1 MRQVCSWLLLLSTG
15 SVAGCT
21 QAPGEYVA
29 DPSPTRSCH
38 ASTIVELKDGSLLS
52 AWFGGKDEGAP
63 DVAIWSVRREHGRWQ
78 KPVELAREPNVAT
91 YNPVLFHSADGV
103 LWLYY
108 KFGPNPTTWSAARR
122 FSHDEGQSW
131 SPVEHLPAGLYG
143 PIRAKPLVLPDGVIL
158 SGTSVESYHSW
169 ASWIERST
177 DNGQTWTKHGPITVP
192 PSPSD
197 GNDKGRHG
205 IIQPVVVP
213 IEGKHYRL
221 YARAT
226 KDIGR
231 ICAADSFD
239 GGLTWTSAHP
249 TSFPNP
255 NSGIDALRL
264 KDGRF
269 VMIYNDSSMLR
280 TPLNLAV
287 SKDGETWRNVATLEN
302 APGEYSY
309 PALIQLASGD
319 LVMTYTWNRK
329 KIRFVQ
335 LQLDRVP

>member
-1 MRQVCSWLLLLSTG
+1 MRHVVSWLLLLSTG
-15 SVAGCT
+15 SLAACA

-29 DPSPTRSCH
+29 DPSPTKSCH

-63 DVAIWSVRREHGRWQ
+63 DVAIWSARRERGRWL
-78 KPVELAREPNVAT
+78 KPIELAREPNIAT

-108 KFGPNPTTWSAARR
+108 KFGPSPTEWSAARR
-122 FSHDEGQSW
+122 FSRDEGQTW
-131 SPVEHLPAGLYG
+131 SPIEHLPAGLYG
-143 PIRAKPLVLPDGVIL
+143 PIREKPLVRPDGVIL

-169 ASWIERST
+169 AAWIERST

-192 PSPSD
+192 SSPTD
-197 GNDKGRHG
+197 AFDKGRHG

-213 IEGKHYRL
+213 IEGAHVRL

-226 KDIGR
+226 KDIGH

-239 GGLTWTSAHP
+239 GGLTWTAAHP
-249 TSFPNP
+249 TSLPNP
-255 NSGIDALRL
+255 NSGIDAVRL

-269 VMIYNDSSMLR
+269 VMIYNDSSLLR
-280 TPLNLAV
+280 TPLNLAF
-287 SKDGETWRNVATLEN
+287 SKDGETWQDFATLEN

-309 PALIQLASGD
+309 PALIQLSSGD

-335 LQLDRVP
+335 LPLARVP

>member
-1 MRQVCSWLLLLSTG
+1 MRRASWALLVLLGASL
-15 SVAGCT
+15 AGCA

-38 ASTIVELKDGSLLS
+38 ASTIVELKGASLLA
-52 AWFGGKDEGAP
+52 AWFGGKDEGTP
-63 DVAIWSVRREHGRWQ
+63 DVAIWSARREGGRWQ
-78 KPVELAREPNVAT
+78 KPTELAREPNIAT
-91 YNPVLFHSADGV
+91 YNPVLFHSGDGV

-108 KFGPNPTTWSAARR
+108 KFGPDPLEWSAARR
-122 FSHDEGQSW
+122 FSRDEGRSW
-131 SPVEHLPAGLYG
+131 SPVEHLPAGIYG
-143 PIRAKPLVLPDGVIL
+143 PIREKPLVRPDGVIL

-177 DNGQTWTKHGPITVP
+177 DNGKTWTRHGPITTKP
-192 PSPSD
+192 AATD
-197 GNDKGRHG
+197 GSDKGRHG

-213 IEGKHYRL
+213 MEGQHYRL
-221 YARAT
+221 FARAT

-239 GGLTWTSAHP
+239 GGLTWTFAHP
-249 TSFPNP
+249 TALPNP
-255 NSGIDALRL
+255 NSGIDAVRLR
-264 KDGRF
+264 DGRL
-269 VMIYNDSSMLR
+269 VMIYNDSSLLR

-287 SKDGETWRNVATLEN
+287 STDGETWRNFETLED

-309 PALIQLASGD
+309 PALIQLSSGG
-319 LVMTYTWNRK
+319 LAMTYTWNRK

-335 LQLDRVP
+335 LPAGNIP

>member
-1 MRQVCSWLLLLSTG
+1 MRQVCSWLLLLSAGSLTG
-15 SVAGCT
+15 CA

-63 DVAIWSVRREHGRWQ
+63 DVAIWSARREQGRWQ
-78 KPVELAREPNVAT
+78 KPVELAREPQIAT

-108 KFGPNPTTWSAARR
+108 KFGPNPTVWSAARR
-122 FSHDEGQSW
+122 FSRDEGKTW

-143 PIRAKPLVLPDGVIL
+143 PIREKPLVLADGTIL
-158 SGTSVESYHSW
+158 SGTSVESYQSW

-177 DNGQTWTKHGPITVP
+177 DNGQTWTKHGPVTVP
-192 PSPSD
+192 PSPAD

-239 GGLTWTSAHP
+239 GGITWTAAHP
-249 TSFPNP
+249 TALLNP
-255 NSGIDALRL
+255 NSGIDAVRLR
-264 KDGRF
+264 DGRF
-269 VMIYNDSSMLR
+269 VMIYNDSSLLR
-280 TPLNLAV
+280 TPLNVAV
-287 SKDGETWRNVATLEN
+287 STDGESWRNFATLEN

-335 LQLDRVP
+335 LPLAKVP